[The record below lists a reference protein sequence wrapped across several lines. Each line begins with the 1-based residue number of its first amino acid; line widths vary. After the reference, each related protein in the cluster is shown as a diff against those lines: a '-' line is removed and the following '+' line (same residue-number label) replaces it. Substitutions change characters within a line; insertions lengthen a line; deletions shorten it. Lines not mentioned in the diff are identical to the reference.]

1 VKPLRMGMAGLGV
14 ASTQILPPVAKLP
27 YVKIAAAS
35 DLRADALAKF
45 RKEYDA
51 EVFTDF
57 AAMCKSPNVDFV
69 YIATPNDLHARHAV
83 TAAEHGKHAIV
94 EKPMA
99 MNLAECEAMNAAAE
113 KNGTKLLC
121 GHTHSFDPPIRKIRE
136 IIQSGELGRLRMVHS
151 WNYNEFMYRPRMKH
165 ELAMSRGVVL
175 NQGPHQV
182 DVVRLIGG
190 GMVKSVRATTGI
202 WDPARPHEGSYVC
215 YLEFADGVPA
225 TLVYSGYGFFD
236 TAELFWW
243 VGEGGQP
250 REPETNAKVRKKLKG
265 ITTAEEEEMLKEQ
278 MRYGGRREGEFS
290 HDWQGER
297 HQPFFGFTLV
307 SCDKGDIRQSA
318 DGLIVYGEEGK
329 KEVALPAGKR
339 GREAEVDELYQA
351 IVENRPV
358 FHDGRWGEATLEV
371 CLAILESAK
380 EKREVFLKHQR
391 PVME

>member
-27 YVKIAAAS
+27 YVRIAAAS

-45 RKEYDA
+45 HKEYGA

-69 YIATPNDLHARHAV
+69 YIATPNDLHARHAI

-136 IIQSGELGRLRMVHS
+136 IIRSGELGRLRMVHS

-202 WDPARPHEGSYVC
+202 WDPARPHEGSYVG
-215 YLEFADGVPA
+215 YLEFADGTPA

-250 REPETNAKVRKKLKG
+250 RDPETNARVRKKLKG
-265 ITTAEEEEMLKEQ
+265 ITTAEEEELLKEQ

-329 KEVALPAGKR
+329 KEIALPAGKR

-351 IVENRPV
+351 IAENRPV

-380 EKREVFLKHQR
+380 EKREIFLKHQR
-391 PVME
+391 PAI

>member
-1 VKPLRMGMAGLGV
+1 
-14 ASTQILPPVAKLP
+14 
-27 YVKIAAAS
+27 
-35 DLRADALAKF
+35 
-45 RKEYDA
+45 
-51 EVFTDF
+51 
-57 AAMCKSPNVDFV
+57 
-69 YIATPNDLHARHAV
+69 
-83 TAAEHGKHAIV
+83 
-94 EKPMA
+94 
-99 MNLAECEAMNAAAE
+99 
-113 KNGTKLLC
+113 
-121 GHTHSFDPPIRKIRE
+121 
-136 IIQSGELGRLRMVHS
+136 
-151 WNYNEFMYRPRMKH
+151 
-165 ELAMSRGVVL
+165 
-175 NQGPHQV
+175 
-182 DVVRLIGG
+182 VRLIGG

-250 REPETNAKVRKKLKG
+250 REPETNANVRKKLKG
-265 ITTAEEEEMLKEQ
+265 ISSVQEEELLKEG
-278 MRYGGRREGEFS
+278 MRYGGKREGEFS
-290 HDWQGER
+290 HDWQDER

-318 DGLIVYGEEGK
+318 DGLIVYGAEGK

-351 IVENRPV
+351 IAENRPV

-391 PVME
+391 AVAD